1 MQRRG
6 CGTRNTERIP
16 VESDIESGENGITLT
31 VRNKERF
38 VPLSFMLLEKDYS
51 ILCMR
56 ELSDEERK
64 NGVIHE
70 DFKKWNE
77 KMSPVGRYQLAANLW
92 TWSPKKNLSE
102 HSIVLKLLKKQ
113 MQGQK
118 SMISR
123 MHILLRA

>member
-1 MQRRG
+1 
-6 CGTRNTERIP
+6 
-16 VESDIESGENGITLT
+16 
-31 VRNKERF
+31 
-38 VPLSFMLLEKDYS
+38 MLLEKDYS

-77 KMSPVGRYQLAANLW
+77 KMSPVGRYQLAAEFVDME
-92 TWSPKKNLSE
+92 SE
-102 HSIVLKLLKKQ
+102 EKFIGTFYCPEIAKKQ